1 MKILIN
7 YFKRRPK
14 DMARNRVKIQQ
25 QLEGCR
31 ALLKEAVNKVDEAYA
46 DVTSTLE
53 QRAALEATVKDLKNR
68 VEKYENDLKELDD
81 EAAKNFE
88 LENSIRN
95 ARNSGDE
102 KIEAKAELIRAAM
115 KKEKVSQRVLNSL
128 GEGSGNGNGENLLP
142 TTLMTEL
149 VTAPFAVN
157 PLRGISTMTN
167 ITNLEIPKLA
177 FTLDDDDFL
186 TSNSATAKEMKLSAS
201 KIKFERKDFRVYA
214 DITDAVL
221 RGSNVNLVGYVEN
234 ALRSGMAKKEKK
246 LAFAVGTSNPETS
259 FYNKTGSSY
268 DITAITKESKY
279 LAIKAALADLEDD
292 YADKAK
298 IVMRRS
304 DYFDIIE
311 ALANGN
317 ATLYQ
322 AQPESVLG
330 APVIFCDL
338 ATIPVVGDFSYSHF
352 NYDLDATYE
361 SDKNIR
367 TGITS
372 FVLTGYL
379 DHKIKMKSA
388 FRLALVQGE

>member
-1 MKILIN
+1 
-7 YFKRRPK
+7 
-14 DMARNRVKIQQ
+14 MARNRVKIQQ

-102 KIEAKAELIRAAM
+102 KIEAKAELIRATM

-149 VTAPFAVN
+149 VTEPFAVN
-157 PLRGISTMTN
+157 PLRGVSTMTN

-177 FTLDDDDFL
+177 FTLDDDNFL
-186 TSNSATAKEMKLSAS
+186 DSNSATAKEMKLSAS

-259 FYNKTGSSY
+259 FYNKTGSNY

-317 ATLYQ
+317 TSLYQ
-322 AQPESVLG
+322 APPESVLG

>member
-1 MKILIN
+1 
-7 YFKRRPK
+7 
-14 DMARNRVKIQQ
+14 MARNRVKIQQ

-31 ALLKEAVNKVDEAYA
+31 ALLKEAVNKVDAAYA

-102 KIEAKAELIRAAM
+102 KIEAKAELIRATM
-115 KKEKVSQRVLNSL
+115 KKEKVGQRVLNAL
-128 GEGSGNGNGENLLP
+128 GEGSGAGNGENLLP

-149 VTAPFAVN
+149 VTEPFAVN
-157 PLRGISTMTN
+157 PLRGVSTMTN

-186 TSNSATAKEMKLSAS
+186 TSNSETAKEMKLSAS

-246 LAFAVGTSNPETS
+246 LAFAVGTTNPETS
-259 FYNKTGSSY
+259 FYNKTGSNY

>member
-1 MKILIN
+1 
-7 YFKRRPK
+7 
-14 DMARNRVKIQQ
+14 MAKNRFKIQQ
-25 QLEGCR
+25 QLEGTR
-31 ALLKEAVNKVDEAYA
+31 ASLKEAVNKVDAAYA

-53 QRAALEATVKDLKNR
+53 QRAALEEIVKDLKNR

-102 KIEAKAELIRAAM
+102 KIEAKAELIRATM
-115 KKEKVSQRVLNSL
+115 KKEKVGQRVLNAL
-128 GEGSGNGNGENLLP
+128 GEGSGIGNGENLLP

-149 VTAPFAVN
+149 VTEPFAVN
-157 PLRGISTMTN
+157 PLRGVSTMTN

-186 TSNSATAKEMKLSAS
+186 TSNSETAKEMKLSAS

-259 FYNKTGSSY
+259 FYNKTGSNY

>member
-1 MKILIN
+1 
-7 YFKRRPK
+7 
-14 DMARNRVKIQQ
+14 MARNRVKIQQ

-31 ALLKEAVNKVDEAYA
+31 ALLKEAVNKVDAAYA

-95 ARNSGDE
+95 ARNSGNE
-102 KIEAKAELIRAAM
+102 KIEAKAELIRATM

-149 VTAPFAVN
+149 VTEPFAVN
-157 PLRGISTMTN
+157 PLRGVSTMTN

-177 FTLDDDDFL
+177 FTLDDDNFL
-186 TSNSATAKEMKLSAS
+186 TSNSQTAKEMKLSAS

-246 LAFAVGTSNPETS
+246 LAFAVGTTNPETS
-259 FYNKTGSSY
+259 FYNKTNSNY

-317 ATLYQ
+317 ASLYQ

>member
-1 MKILIN
+1 
-7 YFKRRPK
+7 
-14 DMARNRVKIQQ
+14 MARNRVKIQQ

-149 VTAPFAVN
+149 VTEPFAVN
-157 PLRGISTMTN
+157 PLRGVSTMTN

-186 TSNSATAKEMKLSAS
+186 TSNSQTAKEMKLSAS

-259 FYNKTGSSY
+259 FYNKTGSNY

-317 ATLYQ
+317 ASLYQ

-338 ATIPVVGDFSYSHF
+338 ATIPVIGDFSYSHF

>member
-1 MKILIN
+1 
-7 YFKRRPK
+7 
-14 DMARNRVKIQQ
+14 MARNRVKIQQ

-31 ALLKEAVNKVDEAYA
+31 ALLKEAVNKVDAAYA

-95 ARNSGDE
+95 ARNSGNE
-102 KIEAKAELIRAAM
+102 KIEAKAELIRATM

-149 VTAPFAVN
+149 VTEPFAVN
-157 PLRGISTMTN
+157 PLRGVSTMTN

-186 TSNSATAKEMKLSAS
+186 TSNSETAKEMKLSAS

-259 FYNKTGSSY
+259 FYNKTNSNY

-317 ATLYQ
+317 ASLYQ

>member
-1 MKILIN
+1 
-7 YFKRRPK
+7 
-14 DMARNRVKIQQ
+14 MARNRVKIQQ

-95 ARNSGDE
+95 ARNSGNE
-102 KIEAKAELIRAAM
+102 KIEAKAELIRATM

-149 VTAPFAVN
+149 VTEPFAVN
-157 PLRGISTMTN
+157 PLRGVSTMTN

-186 TSNSATAKEMKLSAS
+186 TSNSETAKEMKLSAS

-259 FYNKTGSSY
+259 FYNKTGSNY

-298 IVMRRS
+298 IVMRRA

>member
-1 MKILIN
+1 
-7 YFKRRPK
+7 
-14 DMARNRVKIQQ
+14 MARNRVKIQQ

-31 ALLKEAVNKVDEAYA
+31 ALLKEAVNKVDAAYA

-95 ARNSGDE
+95 ARNSGNE
-102 KIEAKAELIRAAM
+102 KIEAKAELIRATM

-149 VTAPFAVN
+149 VTEPFAVN
-157 PLRGISTMTN
+157 PLRGVSTMTN

-177 FTLDDDDFL
+177 FTLDDDNFL
-186 TSNSATAKEMKLSAS
+186 DSNSATAKEMKLSAS

-259 FYNKTGSSY
+259 FYNKTGSNY

-292 YADKAK
+292 YADNAK
-298 IVMRRS
+298 IVMRRA

>member
-1 MKILIN
+1 
-7 YFKRRPK
+7 
-14 DMARNRVKIQQ
+14 MAKNRFKIQQ
-25 QLEGCR
+25 QLEGTR
-31 ALLKEAVNKVDEAYA
+31 ASLKEAVNKVDAAYA

-53 QRAALEATVKDLKNR
+53 QRAALEEIVKDLKNR

-102 KIEAKAELIRAAM
+102 KIEAKAELIRATM

-149 VTAPFAVN
+149 VTEPFAVN
-157 PLRGISTMTN
+157 PLRGVSTMTN

-177 FTLDDDDFL
+177 FTLDDDNFL
-186 TSNSATAKEMKLSAS
+186 DSNSATAKEMKLSAS

>member
-1 MKILIN
+1 
-7 YFKRRPK
+7 
-14 DMARNRVKIQQ
+14 MARNRVKIQQ

-31 ALLKEAVNKVDEAYA
+31 ALLKEAVNKVDAAYA

-95 ARNSGDE
+95 ARNSGNE
-102 KIEAKAELIRAAM
+102 KIEAKAELIRATM

-149 VTAPFAVN
+149 VTEPFAVN
-157 PLRGISTMTN
+157 PLRGVSTMTN

-177 FTLDDDDFL
+177 FTLDDDNFL
-186 TSNSATAKEMKLSAS
+186 DSNSATAKEMKLSAS

-259 FYNKTGSSY
+259 FYNKTGSNY

-317 ATLYQ
+317 ASLYQ

>member
-1 MKILIN
+1 
-7 YFKRRPK
+7 
-14 DMARNRVKIQQ
+14 MARNRVKIQQ

-31 ALLKEAVNKVDEAYA
+31 ALLKEAVNKVDAAYA

-102 KIEAKAELIRAAM
+102 KIEAKAELIRATM

-149 VTAPFAVN
+149 VTEPFAVN

-186 TSNSATAKEMKLSAS
+186 TSNSETAKEMKLSAS

-259 FYNKTGSSY
+259 FYNKTNSNY

>member
-1 MKILIN
+1 
-7 YFKRRPK
+7 
-14 DMARNRVKIQQ
+14 
-25 QLEGCR
+25 
-31 ALLKEAVNKVDEAYA
+31 
-46 DVTSTLE
+46 
-53 QRAALEATVKDLKNR
+53 
-68 VEKYENDLKELDD
+68 
-81 EAAKNFE
+81 
-88 LENSIRN
+88 
-95 ARNSGDE
+95 
-102 KIEAKAELIRAAM
+102 
-115 KKEKVSQRVLNSL
+115 
-128 GEGSGNGNGENLLP
+128 
-142 TTLMTEL
+142 
-149 VTAPFAVN
+149 
-157 PLRGISTMTN
+157 
-167 ITNLEIPKLA
+167 
-177 FTLDDDDFL
+177 
-186 TSNSATAKEMKLSAS
+186 
-201 KIKFERKDFRVYA
+201 
-214 DITDAVL
+214 
-221 RGSNVNLVGYVEN
+221 
-234 ALRSGMAKKEKK
+234 MAKKEKK

-259 FYNKTGSSY
+259 FYNKTGSNY

-317 ATLYQ
+317 ASLYQ

>member
-1 MKILIN
+1 
-7 YFKRRPK
+7 
-14 DMARNRVKIQQ
+14 MARNRVKIQQ

-31 ALLKEAVNKVDEAYA
+31 ALLKEAVNKVDAAYA

-102 KIEAKAELIRAAM
+102 KIEAKAELIRATM

-149 VTAPFAVN
+149 VTEPFAVN

-186 TSNSATAKEMKLSAS
+186 TSNSETAKEMKLSAS

-259 FYNKTGSSY
+259 FYNKTSSNY

>member
-1 MKILIN
+1 
-7 YFKRRPK
+7 
-14 DMARNRVKIQQ
+14 MARNRVKIQQ

-31 ALLKEAVNKVDEAYA
+31 ALLKEAVNKVDAAYA

-102 KIEAKAELIRAAM
+102 KIEAKAELIRATM

-149 VTAPFAVN
+149 VTEPFAVN
-157 PLRGISTMTN
+157 PLRGVSTMTN

-177 FTLDDDDFL
+177 FTLDDDNFL
-186 TSNSATAKEMKLSAS
+186 TSNSETAKEMKLSAS

>member
-1 MKILIN
+1 
-7 YFKRRPK
+7 
-14 DMARNRVKIQQ
+14 MARNRVKIQQ

-31 ALLKEAVNKVDEAYA
+31 ALLKEAVNKVDAAYA

-102 KIEAKAELIRAAM
+102 KIEAKAELIRATM
-115 KKEKVSQRVLNSL
+115 KKEKVGQRVLNAL
-128 GEGSGNGNGENLLP
+128 GEGSGAGNGENLLP

-149 VTAPFAVN
+149 VTEPFAVN
-157 PLRGISTMTN
+157 PLRGVSTMTN

-186 TSNSATAKEMKLSAS
+186 TSNSQTAKEMKLSAS

-259 FYNKTGSSY
+259 FYNKTGSNY

-317 ATLYQ
+317 ASLYQ

>member
-1 MKILIN
+1 
-7 YFKRRPK
+7 
-14 DMARNRVKIQQ
+14 MAKNRFKIQQ
-25 QLEGCR
+25 QLEGTR
-31 ALLKEAVNKVDEAYA
+31 ASLKEAVNKVDAAYA

-53 QRAALEATVKDLKNR
+53 QRAALEEIVKDLKNR

-95 ARNSGDE
+95 ARNSGNE
-102 KIEAKAELIRAAM
+102 KIEAKAELIRATM

-149 VTAPFAVN
+149 VTEPFAVN
-157 PLRGISTMTN
+157 PLRGVSTMTN

-177 FTLDDDDFL
+177 FTLDNDDFL
-186 TSNSATAKEMKLSAS
+186 TSNSETAKEMKLSAS

-259 FYNKTGSSY
+259 FYNKTGSNY

-317 ATLYQ
+317 ASLYQ

>member
-1 MKILIN
+1 
-7 YFKRRPK
+7 
-14 DMARNRVKIQQ
+14 MARNRVKIQQ

-102 KIEAKAELIRAAM
+102 KIEAKAELIRATM

-149 VTAPFAVN
+149 VTEPFAVN
-157 PLRGISTMTN
+157 PLRGVSTMTN

-177 FTLDDDDFL
+177 FTLDDDNFL
-186 TSNSATAKEMKLSAS
+186 DSNSATAKEMKLSAS

-259 FYNKTGSSY
+259 FYNKTGSNY

>member
-1 MKILIN
+1 
-7 YFKRRPK
+7 
-14 DMARNRVKIQQ
+14 MARNRVKIQQ

-31 ALLKEAVNKVDEAYA
+31 ALLKEAVNKVDAAYA

-149 VTAPFAVN
+149 VTEPFAVN

-186 TSNSATAKEMKLSAS
+186 TSNSQTAKEMKLSAS

-259 FYNKTGSSY
+259 FYNKTNSNY

>member
-1 MKILIN
+1 
-7 YFKRRPK
+7 
-14 DMARNRVKIQQ
+14 MARNRVKIQQ

-31 ALLKEAVNKVDEAYA
+31 ALLKEAVNKVDAAYA

-149 VTAPFAVN
+149 VTEPFAVN
-157 PLRGISTMTN
+157 PLRGVSTMTN

-186 TSNSATAKEMKLSAS
+186 TSNSETAKEMKLSAS

>member
-1 MKILIN
+1 
-7 YFKRRPK
+7 
-14 DMARNRVKIQQ
+14 MARNRVKIQQ

-95 ARNSGDE
+95 ARNSGNE
-102 KIEAKAELIRAAM
+102 KIEAKAELIRATM

-149 VTAPFAVN
+149 VTEPFAVN
-157 PLRGISTMTN
+157 PLRGVSTMTN

-186 TSNSATAKEMKLSAS
+186 TSNSETAKEMKLSAS

-246 LAFAVGTSNPETS
+246 LAFAVGTTNPETS
-259 FYNKTGSSY
+259 FYNKTGSNY

-317 ATLYQ
+317 ASLYQ

>member
-1 MKILIN
+1 
-7 YFKRRPK
+7 
-14 DMARNRVKIQQ
+14 MAKNRFKIQQ
-25 QLEGCR
+25 QLEGTR
-31 ALLKEAVNKVDEAYA
+31 ASLKEAVNKVDAAYA

-102 KIEAKAELIRAAM
+102 KIEAKAELIRATM

-149 VTAPFAVN
+149 VTEPFAVN

-177 FTLDDDDFL
+177 FTLDDDNFL
-186 TSNSATAKEMKLSAS
+186 DSNSATAKEMKLSAS

-246 LAFAVGTSNPETS
+246 LAFAVGTTNPETS
-259 FYNKTGSSY
+259 FYNKTGSNY

>member
-1 MKILIN
+1 
-7 YFKRRPK
+7 
-14 DMARNRVKIQQ
+14 MARNRVKIQQ

-102 KIEAKAELIRAAM
+102 KIEAKAELIRATM
-115 KKEKVSQRVLNSL
+115 KKEKVGQRVLNAL
-128 GEGSGNGNGENLLP
+128 GEGSGAGNGENLLP

-149 VTAPFAVN
+149 VTEPFAVN
-157 PLRGISTMTN
+157 PLRGVSTMTN

-177 FTLDDDDFL
+177 FTLDDDNFL
-186 TSNSATAKEMKLSAS
+186 TSNSETAKEMKLSAS

-338 ATIPVVGDFSYSHF
+338 ATIPVIGDFSYSHF

>member
-1 MKILIN
+1 
-7 YFKRRPK
+7 
-14 DMARNRVKIQQ
+14 MARNRVKIQQ

-31 ALLKEAVNKVDEAYA
+31 ALLKEAVNKVDAAYA

-102 KIEAKAELIRAAM
+102 KIEAKAELIRATM

-157 PLRGISTMTN
+157 PLRGVSTMTN

-186 TSNSATAKEMKLSAS
+186 TSNSETAKEMKLSAS

-259 FYNKTGSSY
+259 FYNKTNSNY

>member
-1 MKILIN
+1 
-7 YFKRRPK
+7 
-14 DMARNRVKIQQ
+14 MARNRVKIQQ

-31 ALLKEAVNKVDEAYA
+31 ALLKEAVNKVDAAYA

-95 ARNSGDE
+95 ARNSGNE
-102 KIEAKAELIRAAM
+102 KIEAKAELIRATM

-149 VTAPFAVN
+149 VTEPFAVN
-157 PLRGISTMTN
+157 PLRGVSTMTN

-186 TSNSATAKEMKLSAS
+186 TSNSETAKEMKLSAS

-246 LAFAVGTSNPETS
+246 LAFAVGTTNPETS
-259 FYNKTGSSY
+259 FYNKTGSNY

>member
-1 MKILIN
+1 
-7 YFKRRPK
+7 
-14 DMARNRVKIQQ
+14 MARNRVKIQQ

-31 ALLKEAVNKVDEAYA
+31 ALLKEAVNKVDAAYA

-102 KIEAKAELIRAAM
+102 KIEAKAELIRATM

-149 VTAPFAVN
+149 VTEPFAVN

-186 TSNSATAKEMKLSAS
+186 TSNSQTAKEMKLSAS

-259 FYNKTGSSY
+259 FYNKTNSNY

-317 ATLYQ
+317 ASLYQ

>member
-1 MKILIN
+1 
-7 YFKRRPK
+7 
-14 DMARNRVKIQQ
+14 MARNRVKIQQ

-31 ALLKEAVNKVDEAYA
+31 ALLKEAVNKVDAAYA

-102 KIEAKAELIRAAM
+102 KIEAKAELIRATM

-149 VTAPFAVN
+149 VTEPFAVN
-157 PLRGISTMTN
+157 PLRGVSTMTN

-177 FTLDDDDFL
+177 FTLDDDNFL
-186 TSNSATAKEMKLSAS
+186 DSNSATAKEMKLSAS

-246 LAFAVGTSNPETS
+246 LAFAVGSSNPETS
-259 FYNKTGSSY
+259 FYNKTGSNY